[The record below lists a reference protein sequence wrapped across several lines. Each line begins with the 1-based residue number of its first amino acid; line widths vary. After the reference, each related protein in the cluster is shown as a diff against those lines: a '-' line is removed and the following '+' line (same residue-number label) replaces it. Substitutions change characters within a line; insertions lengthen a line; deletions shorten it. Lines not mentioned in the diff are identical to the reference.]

1 MIDINDVIKE
11 VSKRTGI
18 DIETVSAICKHP
30 FVMTVEY
37 MKDESEYKDI
47 LFNGLFKF
55 KLKKRYRQDKTK
67 PYKVQ

>member
-1 MIDINDVIKE
+1 
-11 VSKRTGI
+11 
-18 DIETVSAICKHP
+18 
-30 FVMTVEY
+30 MTVEY